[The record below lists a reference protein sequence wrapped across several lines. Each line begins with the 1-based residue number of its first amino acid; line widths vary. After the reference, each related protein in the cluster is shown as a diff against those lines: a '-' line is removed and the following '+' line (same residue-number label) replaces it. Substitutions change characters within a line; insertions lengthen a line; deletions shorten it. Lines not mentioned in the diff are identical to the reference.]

1 MVLITKD
8 TCDTDTPKIA
18 GAMFSNTRLTAASL
32 KSNLGIF
39 KKPSFANAGNWK
51 PNCKIPP
58 TNTAH
63 AKAKAGGSK
72 YGVKNSAN
80 TMNDTFKKV
89 GVNAGIENWW

>member
-39 KKPSFANAGNWK
+39 KKPNFANAGN
-51 PNCKIPP
+51 
-58 TNTAH
+58 
-63 AKAKAGGSK
+63 
-72 YGVKNSAN
+72 
-80 TMNDTFKKV
+80 
-89 GVNAGIENWW
+89 

>member
-8 TCDTDTPKIA
+8 TCDTDTPKMA

-32 KSNLGIF
+32 KLIFGIC
-39 KKPSFANAGNWK
+39 KKPKRAKAGNWNA
-51 PNCKIPP
+51 NCNIPP

-80 TMNDTFKKV
+80 TMKEMFKNV
-89 GVNAGIENWW
+89 GVNAGIEN